1 MPPLPPP
8 APPRGSPFLVVEDDQ
23 NLARAVCRPIERVRP
38 CVIALDYA
46 EGERLLRS
54 DVTWCAMIFDVKL
67 GSFSGLDL
75 LGLARSLHPNVPT
88 LLMSGYHDNVDVMN
102 RAYAMGSAFVNKP
115 IGMAEIRRIVAE
127 GLIAEAKLDDEHVGR
142 TLLRIATSANLTGAE
157 VEILLL
163 ALEHESVEGIL
174 RRRGVTLNT
183 HKHQVRSLAE
193 KLGVTRL
200 SEAARLVFTEASGER
215 RR

>member
-1 MPPLPPP
+1 
-8 APPRGSPFLVVEDDQ
+8 
-23 NLARAVCRPIERVRP
+23 
-38 CVIALDYA
+38 VIALDYA
-46 EGERLLRS
+46 EGERRLRS

-75 LGLARSLHPNVPT
+75 LALARTLHPNVPT
-88 LLMSGYHDNVDVMN
+88 LLMSGYHDNVEVMN

-163 ALEHESVEGIL
+163 ALEHESVEGII

-193 KLGVTRL
+193 KLGVQRL
-200 SEAARLVFTEASGER
+200 SEAARLVFTEANGER